1 MKETQAPKGGVRAPS
16 HRARRKQ
23 AVEQVVY
30 FSELQELAPERE
42 KAIFDALLRLGKEKS
57 LRGKKISWEE
67 LEQRAPELADTF
79 AANESEYRTE
89 LEKLDAS
96 FREVAGNGT
105 RRTVV
110 FGDRFPLLYF
120 VKEYGLDYYA
130 AFPGCSS
137 AVEASPAAVAFL
149 IGKVREE
156 NIPAVFH
163 IELSKTEICEAIA
176 EETGAKVLQFNACH
190 NLTAEQFAAGAT
202 YISLMTENVSA
213 LAAALG

>member
-1 MKETQAPKGGVRAPS
+1 M
-16 HRARRKQ
+16 
-23 AVEQVVY
+23 
-30 FSELQELAPERE
+30 
-42 KAIFDALLRLGKEKS
+42 
-57 LRGKKISWEE
+57 
-67 LEQRAPELADTF
+67 
-79 AANESEYRTE
+79 
-89 LEKLDAS
+89 
-96 FREVAGNGT
+96 
-105 RRTVV
+105 

-149 IGKVREE
+149 IGKVKEE

-202 YISLMTENVSA
+202 YISLMTENVSV